1 MQEKGEAI
9 KMSKSVKQIHL
20 EKMLTA
26 ELEGK
31 ARQIAEDIFN
41 DSEVQALQDY
51 ANVVSIKRLG
61 FNDHGP
67 VHMRKAAWNAIKMFE
82 LLSQAGIK
90 FNLEAENIASSE
102 DSLIVVLI
110 ASLLHDI
117 GMSVSRQ
124 NHEIM
129 SINLGTPIIR
139 RILQKFYPEDVK
151 KQVIMRSMIYEG
163 IVGHMA
169 TQTIHSLEAG
179 LVLIGDGCD
188 MEKGRARITTMLANK
203 PKVGDIHKYSANAI
217 EKVTIGAGNVKPIQI
232 LVKMSQSVGLFQVEE
247 VLFTKIASSPVK
259 KYIEL
264 YAQVRDNERLKY
276 L

>member
-1 MQEKGEAI
+1 
-9 KMSKSVKQIHL
+9 
-20 EKMLTA
+20 
-26 ELEGK
+26 
-31 ARQIAEDIFN
+31 
-41 DSEVQALQDY
+41 
-51 ANVVSIKRLG
+51 
-61 FNDHGP
+61 
-67 VHMRKAAWNAIKMFE
+67 MRKAAWNAVKMFK
-82 LLSQAGIK
+82 LLSKADIK
-90 FNLEAENIASSE
+90 FNLETEDIGSNE
-102 DSLIVVLI
+102 DSLVVVLI

-129 SINLGTPIIR
+129 SVDLGTPFIR
-139 RILQKFYPEDVK
+139 KILEKFYPDNIQ

-188 MEKGRARITTMLANK
+188 MEKGRARITTMLSNK
-203 PKVGDIHKYSANAI
+203 PKVGDIHKYSSTAI
-217 EKVTIGAGNVKPIQI
+217 EKVTITTGKKKPIQI
-232 LVKMSQSVGLFQVEE
+232 LVKMNQSVGLFQVEE

-264 YAQVRDNERLKY
+264 YAQVRDNEKLKY

>member
-1 MQEKGEAI
+1 
-9 KMSKSVKQIHL
+9 
-20 EKMLTA
+20 
-26 ELEGK
+26 
-31 ARQIAEDIFN
+31 
-41 DSEVQALQDY
+41 
-51 ANVVSIKRLG
+51 
-61 FNDHGP
+61 
-67 VHMRKAAWNAIKMFE
+67 
-82 LLSQAGIK
+82 
-90 FNLEAENIASSE
+90 
-102 DSLIVVLI
+102 
-110 ASLLHDI
+110 
-117 GMSVSRQ
+117 MSVSRQ

-129 SINLGTPIIR
+129 SITLGTPIIR
-139 RILQKFYPEDVK
+139 RILQKYYPEDTQ

-188 MEKGRARITTMLANK
+188 MEKGRARITTMLSNK

-217 EKVTIGAGNVKPIQI
+217 EKVNITAGVKKPIQI
-232 LVKMSQSVGLFQVEE
+232 LVEMNQSVGFFQVEE

-264 YAQVRDNERLKY
+264 YAKLRDKEKLKY